1 MIRRPPRSTRT
12 DPLFP
17 YTTLF
22 RSGIGDAGGDEAR
35 HQLAV
40 QRRPGQEAPE
50 FLMGGETGKGRFIR
64 TAEAAQDK
72 AGGIELREMVDGH
85 SGSAPGTALA
95 SISQKTSSRPMK
107 AGQPRRNQR
116 RI

>member
-1 MIRRPPRSTRT
+1 MRISDWSSDVCSSDLHADGAACGRVLDAE
-12 DPLFP
+12 DPVAHGGRL
-17 YTTLF
+17 
-22 RSGIGDAGGDEAR
+22 GIGDAGGDEAR

-72 AGGIELREMVDGH
+72 AGGIELREMVEDRK
-85 SGSAPGTALA
+85 STRLN
-95 SISQKTSSRPMK
+95 SSH
-107 AGQPRRNQR
+107 
-116 RI
+116 